1 MKKGVSIKLSGE
13 VDSKSATNPENYA
26 VKIWGLKRS
35 EKYGSKHIDERMLK
49 VTSAKLSADN
59 KTIELQIEGI
69 EPTWGMEIKYS
80 LLAANGAK
88 FNGVIHNS
96 IFRLAD

>member
-1 MKKGVSIKLSGE
+1 MRKGVSIKLSGE
-13 VDSKSATNPENYA
+13 VESKFATNPENYA

-35 EKYGSKHIDERMLK
+35 EKYGSKHIDERTLK
-49 VTSAKLSADN
+49 VTSAKLSSDN
-59 KTIELQIEGI
+59 KTVELHIEGI

-80 LLAANGAK
+80 LLAADGKK
-88 FNGVIHNS
+88 FSSVIHNS